1 MYHPDIKLPKVG
13 TVEMFQ
19 GQERMVIIISIVR
32 SSSASAREKDKKFH
46 LGFLATK
53 ERTNV
58 ALSRAKALLIIVG
71 DPSTMLLNGKWKRVL
86 SYAVSSNNY
95 LGCNVCEYDLERK
108 TEKNNDS

>member
-19 GQERMVIIISIVR
+19 GQERMVIILSIVR
-32 SSSASAREKDKKFH
+32 SRSASAREKDKKFQ
-46 LGFLATK
+46 LGFLAAK

-71 DPSTMLLNGKWKRVL
+71 DPSTMIINNKWKKVL
-86 SYAVSSNNY
+86 FNALSSNNY
-95 LGCNVCEYDLERK
+95 LGCNVPEYYLEK
-108 TEKNNDS
+108 KSVKNNDS

>member
-32 SSSASAREKDKKFH
+32 SKSASAREKDRKFN
-46 LGFLATK
+46 LGFLTAK
-53 ERTNV
+53 ERINV

-71 DPSTMLLNGKWKRVL
+71 DPSTMVLNHKWKKVL
-86 SYAVSSNNY
+86 GSALSSNNY
-95 LGCNVCEYDLERK
+95 LGCNILEHDLER
-108 TEKNNDS
+108 NI